1 MVTQTDVLLQHTF
14 SFGGQQLNIGL
25 NVINV
30 FDTDT
35 VTRNFTTQ
43 FRDSFNVSDQ
53 AFFSGTFDP
62 LAIAAATPASYRP
75 DPRYTL
81 SDQYLARRTMRL
93 NVNLRF

>member
-1 MVTQTDVLLQHTF
+1 
-14 SFGGQQLNIGL
+14 
-25 NVINV
+25 
-30 FDTDT
+30 
-35 VTRNFTTQ
+35 
-43 FRDSFNVSDQ
+43 VSDQ